1 MTIPKEVQDGMRE
14 LILNWDKLND
24 DTQYSIVGLSE
35 FMGIEKAIELY
46 TVLSAM
52 QVLDGKTQTALSEI
66 GLTRVPEQFA
76 IAIKDIAE
84 A

>member
-35 FMGIEKAIELY
+35 FMGTEKAIELY
-46 TVLSAM
+46 TVLSTM
-52 QVLDGKTQTALSEI
+52 QVLDNQTQEALAEI
-66 GLTRVPEQFA
+66 GLESIPKEFA
-76 IAIKDIAE
+76 MAIKDIAE

>member
-35 FMGIEKAIELY
+35 FMGTEKAIELY
-46 TVLSAM
+46 TVLSSM
-52 QVLDGKTQTALSEI
+52 QVLDNQTQEALAEI
-66 GLTRVPEQFA
+66 GLGAIPKEFA
-76 IAIKDIAE
+76 RAIKEIAE